1 MHPNSSPWSVIPNES
16 SLGKIGHDEQGRLL
30 ETIIT
35 CKTCH
40 IKCNVFITFY
50 KFYATGRCLK
60 MISTTKDKIVK
71 IASKLAIGIFWI
83 LIWQISYMIVGREL
97 YLPSPFNVMKRVY
110 ELIFEIS
117 FWRAVYYTI
126 YRDFA
131 GIIISVIL
139 GLILGIASG
148 LNKQAYDFVQ
158 PMMVAIKSTPV
169 MSFIII
175 ALIWFSSS
183 TAPIFICFLM
193 CFPIIWTNIVQGIR
207 SVDSKLLEMARIYK
221 VKQKKILKDIY
232 IPSIKP
238 YFISGFISAL
248 GLGWKVTVAAEVLSS
263 PRNSI
268 GTNLF
273 QSKAYLDSVS
283 LFAWTVVVLILSFL
297 FDNTFTYFVKK
308 GKY

>member
-1 MHPNSSPWSVIPNES
+1 
-16 SLGKIGHDEQGRLL
+16 
-30 ETIIT
+30 
-35 CKTCH
+35 
-40 IKCNVFITFY
+40 
-50 KFYATGRCLK
+50 
-60 MISTTKDKIVK
+60 MISTTKDKIGK

-126 YRDFA
+126 YRVFA

-148 LNKQAYDFVQ
+148 LNKQIYDFVQ

-193 CFPIIWTNIVQGIR
+193 CFPIIWTNTVQGIR
-207 SVDSKLLEMARIYK
+207 SVDNRLLEMARIYK
-221 VKQKKILKDIY
+221 VRTKRVLKDIY
-232 IPSIKP
+232 IPSIRP
-238 YFISGFISAL
+238 YFISSFISAL

-283 LFAWTVVVLILSFL
+283 LFAWTVVVIVLSFL
-297 FDNTFTYFVKK
+297 FENTFTYFVKK